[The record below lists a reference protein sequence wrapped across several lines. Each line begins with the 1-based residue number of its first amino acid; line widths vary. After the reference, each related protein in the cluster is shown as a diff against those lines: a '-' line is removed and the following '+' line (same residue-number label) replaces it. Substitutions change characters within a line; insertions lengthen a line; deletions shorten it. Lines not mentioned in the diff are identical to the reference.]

1 MSDREDELLQDNKS
15 TSPQLGEHERAL
27 SITDDASKIM
37 EQAEA
42 QVSECMLLL
51 DEDLKNLKESKASL
65 KSEALDESQ
74 KLLLDLGFEAS
85 MLEDEP
91 EVAFGYEEE
100 DKQEKVEVKS
110 VSSGKFTSFLLASI
124 IGAILTV
131 ISLFASAK
139 SIGISLDFNK
149 LSDIDYLMP
158 LLQPIGKLFITDASA
173 NVGGAVLVGIIF
185 IIMYI
190 IYIIR
195 VSLRATQNLKDAQA
209 THEQAEFYCT
219 SKEEC
224 KKEMDR
230 VDAHLNETIK
240 TIEYFKVLLSEQNA
254 KLRRVL
260 FIEEKQNF
268 QFYHYKTQ
276 IELENSQKL
285 VNAINNLLGTPMAER
300 GRLSS
305 EAEDVLVKT
314 KLVVNKYIQTIYDK
328 NIDDVL

>member
-1 MSDREDELLQDNKS
+1 MSDREDELLQDTKS
-15 TSPQLGEHERAL
+15 TMPELGEHERAL
-27 SITDDASKIM
+27 SITNDATKIM
-37 EQAEA
+37 QQAEA
-42 QVSECMLLL
+42 QVGECMLLL
-51 DEDLKNLKESKASL
+51 DKDLKNLKESKASL
-65 KSEALDESQ
+65 RSEALDESQ

-91 EVAFGYEEE
+91 EIEFGYEEE

-110 VSSGKFTSFLLASI
+110 VSSGKFTSFILASVV
-124 IGAILTV
+124 GAILTI
-131 ISLFASAK
+131 ISLFVSAK
-139 SIGISLDFNK
+139 SIDISLDFNK
-149 LSDIDYLMP
+149 LGDIDYLMP
-158 LLQPIGKLFITDASA
+158 ILEPIGKLFITDASA
-173 NVGGAVLVGIIF
+173 NIGGAVLVGIIF
-185 IIMYI
+185 IIMYV

-195 VSLRATQNLKDAQA
+195 VSLIATQNLKDAQA

-240 TIEYFKVLLSEQNA
+240 TIEYFKILLAEQNA

-260 FIEEKQNF
+260 FIEEKQSF

-276 IELENSQKL
+276 IELENTQKL
-285 VNAINNLLGTPMAER
+285 VNAINTLLGTPMAER

-305 EAEDVLVKT
+305 EAEDVLLKT
-314 KLVVNKYIQTIYDK
+314 KAVVNKQLQALYDK

>member
-1 MSDREDELLQDNKS
+1 MSSKEDELLADNKS
-15 TSPQLGEHERAL
+15 TAPQLGEHEQAL
-27 SITDDASKIM
+27 NITSDASEIM
-37 EQAEA
+37 QKAEA

-65 KSEALDESQ
+65 RKEALDESQ
-74 KLLLDLGFEAS
+74 TLLLDLGYKAN

-91 EVAFGYEEE
+91 EVAFGYAEE

-110 VSSGKFTSFLLASI
+110 VSSGKFSSFIIASI
-124 IGAILTV
+124 IGAIV
-131 ISLFASAK
+131 AIGSLFASAK
-139 SIGISLDFNK
+139 SIGVAFDINK
-149 LSDIDYLMP
+149 LSNIDYLMP
-158 LLQPIGKLFITDASA
+158 LLQPIGKLFITDAST
-173 NVGGAVLVGIIF
+173 NIGGVVLAGIVF

-224 KKEMDR
+224 KKEMDK

-240 TIEYFKVLLSEQNA
+240 TIEYYKLILSEQNV
-254 KLRRVL
+254 KLKRIL

-268 QFYHYKTQ
+268 EFYHYKTQ
-276 IELENSQKL
+276 LELENSQKL
-285 VNAINNLLGTPMAER
+285 VNAINNLLGTPMAEK

-305 EAEDVLVKT
+305 EAQEVLIKT
-314 KLVVNKYIQTIYDK
+314 KSVLNKHLQVIYDK